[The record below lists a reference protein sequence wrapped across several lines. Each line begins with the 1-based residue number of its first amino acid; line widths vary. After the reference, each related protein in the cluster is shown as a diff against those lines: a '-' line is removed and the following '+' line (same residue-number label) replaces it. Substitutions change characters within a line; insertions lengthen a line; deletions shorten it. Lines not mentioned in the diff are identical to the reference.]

1 MLAISKKGAIKV
13 INVENGICLVD
24 YDLEQVEM
32 KGWHDNGA
40 SSQEEDLQVETKKH
54 NTPVDF
60 LLIEPYE

>member
-1 MLAISKKGAIKV
+1 
-13 INVENGICLVD
+13 
-24 YDLEQVEM
+24 M
-32 KGWHDNGA
+32 KGWRDNGA